1 VGASASAPVR
11 IDAGRRGARQRGAV
25 LVEQLLEET
34 ARDGADLALFF
45 QAAGPTSPVPD
56 GFAVVPTTDVELTVT
71 ESSRDGAP
79 MALVRGGENRDFQ
92 AITAA
97 ACIAIRVVGL
107 SLGLSRQARWCPVG
121 RSGYQTRHSPGGG

>member
-1 VGASASAPVR
+1 VLDHGADDNRS
-11 IDAGRRGARQRGAV
+11 IYGAV

-71 ESSRDGAP
+71 ESSRYGAP
-79 MALVRGGENRDFQ
+79 MALVR
-92 AITAA
+92 AA
-97 ACIAIRVVGL
+97 KTGIFKPSPQPHASRSG
-107 SLGLSRQARWCPVG
+107 SLGCP
-121 RSGYQTRHSPGGG
+121 